1 MMQFLA
7 NTMKRLGIGDQDSI
21 PESPNSPGV
30 TSMDAPLSHMK
41 IDGKYNYST
50 LEYPSDI
57 QSRTDLGH
65 YMMFYVN
72 IPLKSSYS
80 RTSSFG
86 GKEMVAESNRKDAGM
101 TEKIGGDPA
110 QMAILSGTSHSR
122 GAGTAGTLGNGGKSW
137 KPGETDKVVHRQ
149 KLEGA
154 LPSQTTRTNDAII
167 LYMPSEITSAQA
179 ADYKSS
185 EVGGG
190 VGAGIKVLN
199 EARSL
204 GLTSS
209 KGISKMLQG
218 FAEIGAT
225 QIERGAGVAAGAALQ
240 GNIMGAYDKLNNQA
254 QNQFLE
260 TMFQGIG
267 FRKFSYTFQFRP
279 KNPKEVISAQQI
291 IKTFKFHMAPE
302 VPKGNAMGRFFV
314 VPAEFDIFYMFRGE
328 ENEWINKIATSV
340 LVNCDVNYAPNGY
353 QTFRPMEGRKGA
365 PPTEIDMKLDFM
377 ETKIITKAEVLAGY

>member
-1 MMQFLA
+1 
-7 NTMKRLGIGDQDSI
+7 MKRLGIGDQDSI

-86 GKEMVAESNRKDAGM
+86 GKKMEGGGGVPGTSA
-101 TEKIGGDPA
+101 TEKISGNSA
-110 QMAILSGTSHSR
+110 QMAILDGRGHSTKSR
-122 GAGTAGTLGNGGKSW
+122 AAFSSDGKSW
-137 KPGETDKVVHRQ
+137 KPGETDKVIHRQ

-167 LYMPSEITSAQA
+167 LYMPSEITAAQA

-185 EVGGG
+185 EVGGAL
-190 VGAGIKVLN
+190 GAGIKTFNQSRAGGLN
-199 EARSL
+199 AGSV
-204 GLTSS
+204 SS
-209 KGISKMLQG
+209 MLKG
-218 FAEIGAT
+218 FADIGQDQIIRGIGA
-225 QIERGAGVAAGAALQ
+225 AAGAAM
-240 GNIMGAYDKLNNQA
+240 GGDAMGAYDKLNNQA

-260 TMFQGIG
+260 TMFQGVG

-279 KNPKEVISAQQI
+279 KNPAEVESAQKI
-291 IKTFKFHMAPE
+291 
-302 VPKGNAMGRFFV
+302 
-314 VPAEFDIFYMFRGE
+314 
-328 ENEWINKIATSV
+328 INK
-340 LVNCDVNYAPNGY
+340 L
-353 QTFRPMEGRKGA
+353 
-365 PPTEIDMKLDFM
+365 
-377 ETKIITKAEVLAGY
+377 

>member
-7 NTMKRLGIGDQDSI
+7 NTMKRMGIGDQNTV

-30 TSMDAPLSHMK
+30 TKMDAPLSHMK

-86 GKEMVAESNRKDAGM
+86 GKKMETSGGGGAL
-101 TEKIGGDPA
+101 TEKIGGNPA
-110 QMAILSGTSHSR
+110 QMAVLGGKGYAKNAGASGAVS
-122 GAGTAGTLGNGGKSW
+122 ADGKSW
-137 KPGETDKVVHRQ
+137 KPGETEKVVERQ

-167 LYMPSEITSAQA
+167 LYMPSEITAAQA
-179 ADYKSS
+179 ADYKAS
-185 EVGGG
+185 EVGGAL
-190 VGAGIKVLN
+190 GAGIKTFN
-199 EARSL
+199 QGRSQ

-209 KGISKMLQG
+209 GGISSMIQG
-218 FAEIGAT
+218 FAEIGQS
-225 QIERGAGVAAGAALQ
+225 QIKRAAGTAIGAFT
-240 GNIMGAYDKLNNQA
+240 GGDAMGAYDKLNQQA

-260 TMFQGIG
+260 TMFQGVG

-279 KNPKEVISAQQI
+279 KNPKEVVQAQKI

-302 VPKGNAMGRFFV
+302 VPTNSKMGRFFV

-340 LVNCDVNYAPNGY
+340 LVNCDINYAPNGY
-353 QTFRPMEGRKGA
+353 QTFRPMVGHKGA